1 MAGDNAGARG
11 DQARDI
17 RVEHGA
23 RSVGPHLGAGPRLV
37 AADDIGEFVTGVIKQ
52 LMGLVQSVVLAG
64 DNACIC
70 AASVNKYT
78 IFENVQSLYHT
89 NRWIS

>member
-23 RSVGPHLGAGPRLV
+23 RSVGPCLGAGPRLV
-37 AADDIGEFVTGVIKQ
+37 AADNI
-52 LMGLVQSVVLAG
+52 
-64 DNACIC
+64 
-70 AASVNKYT
+70 
-78 IFENVQSLYHT
+78 
-89 NRWIS
+89 

>member
-1 MAGDNAGARG
+1 MAGDNAGAGG

-23 RSVGPHLGAGPRLV
+23 RSVGPRLGYGPRLM
-37 AADDIGEFVTGVIKQ
+37 AADDIGELVTCVVKQ

-64 DNACIC
+64 DIAWIC
-70 AASVNKYT
+70 AASENKY
-78 IFENVQSLYHT
+78 VLYLQK
-89 NRWIS
+89 